1 MSDTS
6 QADLQ
11 RAAAWVDVAL
21 AALPGEAQRC
31 RDGETELLESLVR
44 KAVESSSG
52 RAEPELV
59 RRLLEEALLG

>member
-1 MSDTS
+1 MSDAS
-6 QADLQ
+6 QSDVQ
-11 RAAAWVDVAL
+11 RAAAWVDVVL

-31 RDGETELLESLVR
+31 RDGEIELLDLLVR

-59 RRLLEEALLG
+59 RQLLEESLLA